1 MQIAHEAPLAIMPLV
16 RTYTDY
22 DYALVHLFEDEE
34 IGKPYFDF
42 FAESLNQGRRVILD
56 NSIFE
61 LGTAFEPLKFID
73 WVKKLLPTEYIIP
86 DVFRNSEATLQKVD
100 EWFSLLEETQST
112 EVLTKCKAIAVVQ
125 GDSFEDC
132 VDCYKKLLSDKRIYK
147 IAIPFDFPWYQEW
160 TGLTNK
166 EHALMEGR
174 RRFMDYLH
182 RLNRPSVWKPFHLL
196 GCALPQEFEYY
207 CNTPWLKEQI
217 ETIDTSNPVLH
228 GWLGIKYETHGL
240 SQKDLTKMATIIK
253 EPCSFEK
260 CTDIVY
266 NIGRF
271 KGFCKVIT
279 W

>member
-1 MQIAHEAPLAIMPLV
+1 MKIAHEAPLAIMPLV

-100 EWFSLLEETQST
+100 EWFSILEESNSMDIL
-112 EVLTKCKAIAVVQ
+112 ENCKAIAVVQ
-125 GDSFEDC
+125 GNSFEDC

-166 EHALMEGR
+166 ELAFMEGR
-174 RRFMDYLH
+174 KRFME
-182 RLNRPSVWKPFHLL
+182 RLGRYNRPSTFKPFHLL
-196 GCALPQEFEYY
+196 GCALPQEFEFY
-207 CNTPWLKEQI
+207 NHTPWLKNMI
-217 ETIDTSNPVLH
+217 ETLDTSNPVLH
-228 GWLGIKYETHGL
+228 GFLGIKYSINGL
-240 SQKDLTKMATIIK
+240 VEKNPTKMFTIMK
-253 EPCSFEK
+253 EHSNLEQWSK
-260 CTDIVY
+260 IMY
-266 NIGRF
+266 NIGMF
-271 KGFCKVIT
+271 KGFVR
-279 W
+279 

>member
-1 MQIAHEAPLAIMPLV
+1 MKIAHEAPLSIMHLV
-16 RTYTDY
+16 REYTDY

-42 FAESLNQGRRVILD
+42 FVESLNQGRRVILD

-73 WVKKLLPTEYIIP
+73 WVKKLMPTEYIIP
-86 DVFRNSEATLQKVD
+86 DVFRDSKATLEKVD
-100 EWFSLLEETQST
+100 EWFSILEESNSMDIL
-112 EVLTKCKAIAVVQ
+112 ENCKAIAVVQ
-125 GDSFEDC
+125 GNSFEDC
-132 VDCYKKLLSDKRIYK
+132 VECWWKLLSDKRIYK

-160 TGLTNK
+160 GGTANK
-166 EHALMEGR
+166 ELAFMEGR
-174 RRFMDYLH
+174 KRFME
-182 RLNRPSVWKPFHLL
+182 RLGQYNKPCTFKPFHLL

-207 CNTPWLKEQI
+207 SNTPWLKKQI

-228 GWLGIKYETHGL
+228 GWLGIKYEPYGL

-271 KGFCKVIT
+271 KGFVR
-279 W
+279 